1 MRDTERVRA
10 NKLPGFEA
18 FGMNS
23 QVLASLIFVAG
34 LVVTG
39 AVAHLIALHDPT
51 ATDLVRKLHP
61 PCAEFPFGTDH
72 LGRCIFSRV
81 VYGTRIS
88 LQIALTVVAVC
99 AAFGTMVGLISGYF
113 GGLTD
118 SLLMRAVDVML
129 AFPAIVLALAIVAA
143 LGPGMVNLM
152 LALILVHWTGYAR
165 LVRGEVLAIKEKTFV
180 ESAQALGNS
189 RSRIILKHILPNA
202 AGPVLVLATMDVAH
216 VILAGAGLSFL
227 GLGAQ
232 PPAPEWGAMV
242 NEGKEFIRSAPYLTV
257 FPGLAIFLTVL
268 AFNLLGDGLRD
279 ALDPHADEGCFGL
292 H

>member
-1 MRDTERVRA
+1 MDDTEQARA
-10 NKLPGFEA
+10 NKPPR
-18 FGMNS
+18 FGALGTNR
-23 QVLASLIFVAG
+23 QVLASLVVIAG
-34 LVVTG
+34 LVIT
-39 AVAHLIALHDPT
+39 AAAAHLIAPHDPT

-81 VYGTRIS
+81 VHGTRIS
-88 LQIALTVVAVC
+88 LQIALTVVMVC
-99 AAFGTMVGLISGYF
+99 VAFGAMVGLISGYF

-129 AFPAIVLALAIVAA
+129 AFPAIVLALAIVAT
-143 LGPGMVNLM
+143 LGPGLVNLM

-189 RSRIILKHILPNA
+189 RTRIILKHILPNA
-202 AGPVLVLATMDVAH
+202 AGSVLVLATMDIAH

-242 NEGKEFIRSAPYLTV
+242 NEGKEFIRSAPHLTV

-279 ALDPHADEGCFGL
+279 ALDPYADEGNFGL